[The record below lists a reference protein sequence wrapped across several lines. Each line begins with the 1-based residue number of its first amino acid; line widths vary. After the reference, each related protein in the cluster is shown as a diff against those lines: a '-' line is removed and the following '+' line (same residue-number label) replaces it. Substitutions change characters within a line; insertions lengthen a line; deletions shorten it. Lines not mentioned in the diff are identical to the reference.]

1 MPLEEY
7 NQLDIDYTH
16 RAGSHYESTN
26 AFIKQ
31 PMRCA
36 RKDKNQWIGPES
48 VCGNGCTVWQFVIA
62 IPIMKCFEEESIVCI
77 ISLLHMG

>member
-16 RAGSHYESTN
+16 CAGSHYESTN

-36 RKDKNQWIGPES
+36 RKDKN
-48 VCGNGCTVWQFVIA
+48 
-62 IPIMKCFEEESIVCI
+62 
-77 ISLLHMG
+77 LLVSDKTFGSYLC

>member
-16 RAGSHYESTN
+16 CAGSHYESTN

-31 PMRCA
+31 PMRYA
-36 RKDKNQWIGPES
+36 RKDKNQ
-48 VCGNGCTVWQFVIA
+48 
-62 IPIMKCFEEESIVCI
+62 
-77 ISLLHMG
+77 